1 MKCSPAVGPGK
12 PVLHELGVMIA
23 RVVKENMDER
33 QHRIEGLDR
42 FQKPDR
48 RDGVDGLD
56 LDHPGSTRFQV
67 DCAVNIDALTSA
79 RLLDRGFPARAPSS
93 RQAAPMGR
101 MHGVREQHGFVVAQ
115 GIQEAIIACDEG
127 LLLRFVE
134 LARMTFGL

>member
-1 MKCSPAVGPGK
+1 MQPDPAVGPGK

-79 RLLDRGFPARAPSS
+79 RLLDRELFLLGRPAADRP
-93 RQAAPMGR
+93 RRMGR

-115 GIQEAIIACDEG
+115 GIQEAIIA
-127 LLLRFVE
+127 LR
-134 LARMTFGL
+134 